1 MQSAALAEF
10 RRLGSILGRGL
21 SSARPAL
28 PPDAPAWR
36 GKTLGL
42 IRVALALAV
51 LLSHLPPATFKFIS
65 GGLAV
70 QGFFVVSGFYM
81 SLVLCGKYNDTGLF
95 YTNRLLRLL
104 PAYFAMML
112 IAGVAL
118 FVFDASA
125 TASRQMFADVYS
137 HPGTAAFFTLEN
149 LGIVGQDLLYW
160 FKIDDGEVV
169 FDATGAP
176 PSDELPAGWQA
187 LIVPQSWSLSL
198 ELMFYA
204 IAPFLTRLHWKW
216 LAAICVASIGLRVA
230 GYWMPV
236 DYGLWQGRFFPT
248 VLFLFVLGMLAHRA
262 MPLVARLP
270 WWTGYPVN
278 AALLGAIIL
287 LPPSGIDPETGR
299 WGMYFAI
306 AAATP
311 FVFTTF
317 KDFAW
322 DRWIGDL
329 SYPIYLSHLAVIGVV
344 LTFNVPEPIW
354 VTLGATLAISIG
366 LKLLVDQPV
375 DRWRQ
380 RRANQAPARGV
391 VPAMAD

>member
-1 MQSAALAEF
+1 M
-10 RRLGSILGRGL
+10 
-21 SSARPAL
+21 
-28 PPDAPAWR
+28 
-36 GKTLGL
+36 GL

-51 LLSHLPPATFKFIS
+51 LLSHLPPATFKFIG

-81 SLVLCGKYNDTGLF
+81 SLVLGGKYNDTVLF

-104 PAYFAMML
+104 PAYFVMMA
-112 IAGVAL
+112 IAAVAL

-125 TASRQMFADVYS
+125 TASRQMFADVYGHS
-137 HPGTAAFFTLEN
+137 GTAAFFAFEN
-149 LGIVGQDLLYW
+149 VAIVGQDLLYW
-160 FKIDDGEVV
+160 LKIDDGAVI

-204 IAPFLTRLHWKW
+204 IAPFLARLHWKW
-216 LAAICVASIGLRVA
+216 LAVICAASIGLRLA
-230 GYWMPV
+230 GYWLPV
-236 DYGLWQGRFFPT
+236 DFGLWQGRFFPT

-262 MPLVARLP
+262 LPLAARLP
-270 WWTGYPVN
+270 WWIGYAAN

-287 LPPSGIDPETGR
+287 LPLSGIDPEASR
-299 WGMYFAI
+299 WVIYLAI
-306 AAATP
+306 AVATP
-311 FVFTTF
+311 FVFNTF

-344 LTFNVPEPIW
+344 LTFNLPEPIW
-354 VTLGATLAISIG
+354 VTIGATLAISVG

-380 RRANQAPARGV
+380 RRASRAPTKGV
-391 VPAMAD
+391 VPAMAG